1 MFSSGTIAAKN
12 RAAGRSEKNG
22 HIAMNRGADPQW
34 TTFRETVD
42 GIMPRSAN
50 VVQIRSHATAPSAA
64 NTVHAASRQ
73 SASWAIVHPR
83 LPTEAAAA
91 TYRPTRHTER
101 GGALGIALGDAATS
115 ERRFGVAAG
124 ATTEVLRGGGR
135 RNENESSSCLDNR
148 THTTAV
154 RCVSPPC
161 VVRQHTYRELIAGLG
176 CSGVVQTRDL

>member
-83 LPTEAAAA
+83 LPTEA
-91 TYRPTRHTER
+91 
-101 GGALGIALGDAATS
+101 
-115 ERRFGVAAG
+115 
-124 ATTEVLRGGGR
+124 
-135 RNENESSSCLDNR
+135 CL
-148 THTTAV
+148 
-154 RCVSPPC
+154 S
-161 VVRQHTYRELIAGLG
+161 
-176 CSGVVQTRDL
+176 